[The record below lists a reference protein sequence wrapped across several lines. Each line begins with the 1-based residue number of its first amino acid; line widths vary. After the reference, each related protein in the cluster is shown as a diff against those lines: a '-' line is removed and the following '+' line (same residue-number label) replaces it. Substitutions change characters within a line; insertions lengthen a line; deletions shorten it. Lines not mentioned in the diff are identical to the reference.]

1 MDKEIIDALKEYLD
15 KQSIRKP
22 LEKLLDNVNI
32 QRYISEE
39 DWQSAILYAHENYG
53 YGFTDS
59 WCSAWLSSKVLI
71 DFIVTSLEDDQ
82 DYVNNLVSDMYTN
95 YSKLSLDQIVDIT
108 EHIAP
113 LITELTIGET
123 CVRSAISVNSITRLK
138 NLESLTVNS
147 DKTAL
152 SSMYQG
158 TLVELKEID
167 IAKAPTSWVNI
178 LLNCPNCSKVD
189 LPNTLQMIPS
199 YLFSGNKAL
208 KKINIPLSVNK
219 IGINAFYDCSD
230 DLVININKKADI
242 SVPESD
248 LEYLKKHINWK

>member
-167 IAKAPTSWVNI
+167 IAKAPTS
-178 LLNCPNCSKVD
+178 
-189 LPNTLQMIPS
+189 
-199 YLFSGNKAL
+199 
-208 KKINIPLSVNK
+208 
-219 IGINAFYDCSD
+219 
-230 DLVININKKADI
+230 
-242 SVPESD
+242 
-248 LEYLKKHINWK
+248 